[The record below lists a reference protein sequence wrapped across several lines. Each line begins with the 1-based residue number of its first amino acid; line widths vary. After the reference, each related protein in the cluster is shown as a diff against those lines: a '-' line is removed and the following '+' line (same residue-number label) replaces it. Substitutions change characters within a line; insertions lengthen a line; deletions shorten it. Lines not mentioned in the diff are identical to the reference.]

1 VVYIITKNDGPRKE
15 DVAAKKFIESN
26 RATID
31 RLANHLSGGRWQD
44 IKQARKARAPV
55 VEPARKSFAGY
66 APAGRSTSTRPYV
79 RISPNNRVVVVDEET
94 SRQVL
99 FLGEFRQS
107 AAGRYFRL
115 ATRENGFFD
124 PLDDDLRGLLSNL
137 DGLVLPEE
145 AEERFKHE
153 LATRLGFGTGTA
165 ADRI

>member
-1 VVYIITKNDGPRKE
+1 MVYIITKNDGPRKE

-44 IKQARKARAPV
+44 IKRARKARAPV
-55 VEPARKSFAGY
+55 VESARKSFAGY
-66 APAGRSTSTRPYV
+66 APAGRSTSTRPMFASARTTASSSSTRRPAV
-79 RISPNNRVVVVDEET
+79 RCSSSVN
-94 SRQVL
+94 S
-99 FLGEFRQS
+99 GQS

-145 AEERFKHE
+145 TEERFKH
-153 LATRLGFGTGTA
+153 
-165 ADRI
+165 